1 MTLSEVQARVAAMN
15 SSVQS
20 MQVEV
25 QNAVMLTAEIW
36 RTTAGVFVFL
46 MQCPQPIHHP
56 LLSVRLPSV
65 QLGFSLLEAGTVRFK
80 NTRNIMIKNVRDTCV
95 SAITRSTQ
103 SIHPLLSVRLPS
115 PSLQLGF
122 SLLEAGT
129 VRFKNTRNIMIK
141 NVLDTCVCAIAF
153 WLLGYGIG
161 FGEGSK
167 LLLNAG
173 PHRTSPSRTHLLQV
187 FIAAGTITLW
197 VRFYGFNE
205 GSLLPSPTAVRPCL
219 VVFLPPLSPP
229 PPPTGVHSS
238 GHHHPVFIAAG
249 TIILWVGFYGFNGGS
264 VSLVGQ
270 PPLQWVQEV
279 ARVCVNTTISASF
292 SGVTVWTLTYRRRE
306 PVPEDTFNGVIGGL
320 VAACATSSVVE
331 PYAAAIIGVVA
342 GLMKGGGEGLSLACV
357 AAWTI
362 SSAASPPPPTPLSPS
377 LSSPQVGLDVAF
389 HGGEDEGEEFDMEDS
404 QYGGRR
410 FLSGRSMHHRMPGV
424 LETIVRMLNP
434 KRWGRPGGPAE
445 AFGQKRDV
453 WHRALDNTPYGQFSL
468 AMYEANYVMEDTAEV
483 EGSSSG
489 VYIGVHDGHGGTETS
504 EFLKENLYF
513 NLKAQFMHQ
522 GGQVSAEAV
531 RGAFHETETAF
542 TQVPHFTPRY
552 RISHPARV
560 LLWLSW
566 MVPSFEASPHLAT
579 VGSCS
584 VVAVVTG
591 NALWVANVGDCRAVL
606 GQVRCEGRWDV
617 GQVGRGGGG
626 TWGRWGVGRVNSGS
640 SSRTLHLHLPPSPP
654 SKLFFHPM
662 PPPPSLLRLPPGAQ
676 GRRQLTG
683 VSRPTAVRKGDDN
696 SLECRALQ
704 LSVDHNLSFASIRE
718 KFIEEHADMPDAVV
732 EKRGGFRVKG
742 KVTVTRSFGDLYLKS
757 HEFNREPLFSRFRV
771 PEPFHP
777 PLLSCEP
784 NIAVRLLS
792 PHDSFVILAS
802 DGLFEFISNQ
812 EAVDIVASSPR
823 KEPRGCGYC
832 CLQRPEGELL
842 VVAAAVVE
850 CGAERCRWAE
860 IAPALAPPL
869 HRRHP
874 CLWPCSPLSPL
885 SPPPLSPLS
894 PLSPPPLSP
903 LSPLSPPPL
912 SPLSPLS
919 PPPLSPLSPL
929 SPPPLSPL
937 MTFLPP
943 RRSLPPPLSA
953 LHAPPS
959 FQDIA
964 RQLIRAA
971 LRRAAERR
979 EIRYQ
984 DLLRM
989 ASGQRREYH
998 DDITVVV
1005 FFFNHEARNK
1015 HATKSN
1021 MTWNHVSAVMR

>member
-1 MTLSEVQARVAAMN
+1 
-15 SSVQS
+15 
-20 MQVEV
+20 
-25 QNAVMLTAEIW
+25 
-36 RTTAGVFVFL
+36 
-46 MQCPQPIHHP
+46 
-56 LLSVRLPSV
+56 
-65 QLGFSLLEAGTVRFK
+65 
-80 NTRNIMIKNVRDTCV
+80 MIKNVRDTCV

-167 LLLNAG
+167 VFGWKYDDGSVAYASGQNGVDWFFQFTFCATSATIIAG
-173 PHRTSPSRTHLLQV
+173 AVAERTHLWAYLTFNFFLSALIYPV
-187 FIAAGTITLW
+187 IAHMIWSQGGLLAASQTNTVLNTIGVLDNAGSMVVHVTGGVTSLVGAIL
-197 VRFYGFNE
+197 VGPRIGRFDIDGK
-205 GSLLPSPTAVRPCL
+205 
-219 VVFLPPLSPP
+219 VVPFKC
-229 PPPTGVHSS
+229 HSV
-238 GHHHPVFIAAG
+238 VFIAAG

-342 GLMKGGGEGLSLACV
+342 GLMYLLGCWLMFRYQIDDPVQAAPTHLFCGSWGGVAAGLFATKDGITATYGVVPSSWGLFYGGGGWQLLVQILALLLV
-357 AAWTI
+357 YAWVGT
-362 SSAASPPPPTPLSPS
+362 TTY
-377 LSSPQVGLDVAF
+377 VGLDVAF

-542 TQVPHFTPRY
+542 TQVVRQ
-552 RISHPARV
+552 
-560 LLWLSW
+560 
-566 MVPSFEASPHLAT
+566 SFEASPHLAT

-606 GQVRCEGRWDV
+606 GQ
-617 GQVGRGGGG
+617 
-626 TWGRWGVGRVNSGS
+626 
-640 SSRTLHLHLPPSPP
+640 
-654 SKLFFHPM
+654 
-662 PPPPSLLRLPPGAQ
+662 
-676 GRRQLTG
+676 
-683 VSRPTAVRKGDDN
+683 VRKGDDN

-823 KEPRGCGYC
+823 K
-832 CLQRPEGELL
+832 
-842 VVAAAVVE
+842 
-850 CGAERCRWAE
+850 
-860 IAPALAPPL
+860 
-869 HRRHP
+869 
-874 CLWPCSPLSPL
+874 
-885 SPPPLSPLS
+885 
-894 PLSPPPLSP
+894 
-903 LSPLSPPPL
+903 
-912 SPLSPLS
+912 
-919 PPPLSPLSPL
+919 
-929 SPPPLSPL
+929 
-937 MTFLPP
+937 
-943 RRSLPPPLSA
+943 
-953 LHAPPS
+953 
-959 FQDIA
+959 DIA

-1021 MTWNHVSAVMR
+1021 MTWNHDISFKGGKDARLALNAAAAVDLASPSKQGTNEARAALSSASGSLNRTTSSVPEDGVLEMEELPELPAAPPSALPAQRHCSSRQQQALRLYVSRQHSCRSPIQRMIVHDLEKSRELANTSRGDVPAGLRRHGCGIGPAKIEAPVETAAEAESDAVAAAGAAAARRRLRRLRVPRAPALHASDPAAVQGGTRTSTP